1 MITIK
6 VNGIEHQVDVPK
18 DMPILW
24 VVRDILGFTG
34 TKYGCGV
41 AQCGACMMHLDG
53 EGIRSCVTPVS
64 RAIGKEIV
72 TIEGLNSSLS
82 IPLQRAW
89 VEHDVPQCGYCQSG
103 QIMPAAILLRENGN
117 PNDTDIDNAMS
128 GNICRCG
135 TYQRVRN
142 AIHTAAEIKRTD
154 AN

>member
-103 QIMPAAILLRENGN
+103 QIMAAAILLRENGN

>member
-6 VNGIEHQVDVPK
+6 VNGIEHQVDVAK

-41 AQCGACMMHLDG
+41 AQCGACMVHLDG
-53 EGIRSCVTPVS
+53 EGIRSCITPVS

-72 TIEGLNSSLS
+72 TIEGLAPSLS
-82 IPLQRAW
+82 NPLQKAW

-103 QIMPAAILLRENGN
+103 QIMAAAILLRENGN
-117 PNDTDIDNAMS
+117 PNDTDIDAAMS

-142 AIHTAAEIKRTD
+142 AIHTAADIKR
-154 AN
+154 AGN